1 MDTAI
6 EFRENSMQTAPLR
19 FRELAV
25 LVLIMLA
32 TGFTAFAADIDGT
45 WTATFDTQIG
55 EQHYT
60 YTFKADGDKLTGTA
74 KNDMGET
81 PIEDGTIKGNDISFT
96 ENLKFE
102 GQTIPIKYK
111 GQLAGD
117 QINFT
122 REVGTFATE
131 KLVAKRLGADD
142 CKPSSLNIPGAKYPC
157 VYPDGRAKFR
167 VMAPDAHQVQVG
179 IGKPYDMVKGDD
191 GAWTVTTAP
200 LMVGFHYY
208 SLAVDG
214 AVEADSSTRTFFGS
228 GWDNSGI
235 EIPEAADVD
244 YYLPK
249 DVPHGQVSQRWY
261 YSKVTGQ
268 WRRCYV
274 YTPPDYDAG
283 KTRYPVLYLMHGW
296 GENEQGWHTQG
307 HADLILDNLI
317 AAKKAR
323 PMIIVMDNL
332 NAVKP
337 GEDGTIF
344 TSSGLRPP
352 PRPAT
357 PPAAGGQAT
366 PPPPARS
373 GLASFT
379 GATFTE
385 MMLTDLI
392 PMIERTYR
400 VLPGRENRAM
410 AGLSMGG
417 FQTFLTTLSHLDQF
431 AYIGGF
437 SGSTGGFGGT
447 FDPKTSN
454 NGVFAD
460 AAAFNQKVKVL
471 FLGIGSVEGPGAR
484 NFSEQLTQA
493 GIHNVFFESPGT
505 AHEWL
510 TWRRCL
516 KEFAPLLFW

>member
-1 MDTAI
+1 MRIIIMMAL
-6 EFRENSMQTAPLR
+6 FCCRLC
-19 FRELAV
+19 LAE
-25 LVLIMLA
+25 
-32 TGFTAFAADIDGT
+32 AADT
-45 WTATFDTQIG
+45 
-55 EQHYT
+55 
-60 YTFKADGDKLTGTA
+60 
-74 KNDMGET
+74 
-81 PIEDGTIKGNDISFT
+81 
-96 ENLKFE
+96 
-102 GQTIPIKYK
+102 
-111 GQLAGD
+111 
-117 QINFT
+117 
-122 REVGTFATE
+122 
-131 KLVAKRLGADD
+131 
-142 CKPSSLNIPGAKYPC
+142 CKPSTLNIPGAEYPC
-157 VYPDGRAKFR
+157 VYPDHRATFR
-167 VMAPDAHQVQVG
+167 LVAPDAQ
-179 IGKPYDMVKGDD
+179 KGSD
-191 GAWTVTTAP
+191 GAWTVTTTP
-200 LMVGFHYY
+200 LVVGFHYY
-208 SLAVDG
+208 SLVVDG
-214 AVEADSSTRTFFGS
+214 ARVADPATRTFFGS
-228 GWDNSGI
+228 GWENSGI

-261 YSKVTGQ
+261 YSTVTGK

-274 YTPPDYDAG
+274 YTPPNYDTG
-283 KTRYPVLYLMHGW
+283 KMRYPVLYLLHGW
-296 GENEQGWHTQG
+296 GEDETGWHIQG
-307 HADLILDNLI
+307 HVDFILDNLI
-317 AAKKAR
+317 AAKKAK

-344 TSSGLRPP
+344 TSRGLLPKAKPSTSSAKGGREQA
-352 PRPAT
+352 PAKR
-357 PPAAGGQAT
+357 GG
-366 PPPPARS
+366 

-385 MMLTDLI
+385 MMLADLI

-417 FQTFLTTLSHLDQF
+417 MQTFLTTLANLDKF

-460 AAAFNQKVKVL
+460 ATAFNKKVKVL
-471 FLGIGSVEGPGAR
+471 FLGIGSMEGPGTK
-484 NFSEQLTQA
+484 NFSNQLTKA
-493 GIHNVFFESPGT
+493 GIKNVYFESAGT

-516 KEFAPLLFW
+516 NDFAPRLFK